1 MERLRRLWRK
11 DKALAA
17 LLLAV
22 PIIILAGLGWNWFD
36 QPPGS
41 NARPATYRIE
51 LTEIWR
57 GSPNSEPTE
66 GMRFLASKYGTVTDA
81 PVVRAEM
88 VDGRV
93 GRGTLSL
100 MVHEDVAAF
109 VRAAPNA
116 ILLDG
121 GVRAGYTT
129 LDLRPEHFAQG
140 GRLILREGC
149 LRVRKDGWE
158 EERLVVPMANTDLF
172 RDPEGYLA
180 AGSFDA
186 AAEYRLRVGEPG
198 GLLWLSPVADAQLEG
213 VEAFRELCG
222 DAPIVLLAQTPK
234 RLPDCSPAFLA
245 QFVEQRRAYEA
256 AFEAQKEEALACRS
270 RNEQRNLADSARG
283 GPVMPPTP
291 CPPMMQPPPPPQTI
305 GGEVC
310 RHPDVPVVEP
320 QPSQGSSTQPN
331 PSR

>member
-17 LLLAV
+17 LLMAV
-22 PIIILAGLGWNWFD
+22 PIIILAGLAWNRFD
-36 QPPGS
+36 RPAGS
-41 NARPATYRIE
+41 DARPALYRIDLPE
-51 LTEIWR
+51 LWR
-57 GSPNSEPTE
+57 GAPDSEPTM

-88 VDGRV
+88 VDERV
-93 GRGTLSL
+93 GRGSLSL

-109 VRAAPNA
+109 VKAWPNA
-116 ILLDG
+116 VLLDP
-121 GVRAGYTT
+121 GVRAEYTT
-129 LDLRPEHFAQG
+129 LDLRPEHFPQG

-149 LRVRKDGWE
+149 LRVQKDGWNG
-158 EERLVVPMANTDLF
+158 ERLVVPMGNTDLF

-180 AGSFDA
+180 AGQIDA

-198 GLLWLSPVADAQLEG
+198 GLLWLNPVADSQLEG

-222 DAPIVLLAQTPK
+222 DAPIVLLTQTPK
-234 RLPDCSPAFLA
+234 RLPDCSPAYLA
-245 QFVEQRRAYEA
+245 QFDNQRRAYEA
-256 AFEAQKEEALACRS
+256 AFEAQKEEALACRA
-270 RNEQRNLADSARG
+270 RNEQRNSEDVARG
-283 GPVMPPTP
+283 GPVMPPVP
-291 CPPMMQPPPPPQTI
+291 CPPMMQPPPPPQAI